1 MSDNQIMIE
10 KVKMHDAKYDSTFK
24 ILFGG
29 ESKERTISFL
39 NAVYG
44 FTGEHII
51 ADVDIG
57 FASIVE
63 TEIRDLGKTVIFDV
77 KCYDKAGR
85 YFIIEMQKGSFEG
98 YFERAIYYGSRQL
111 VSAANTLWQN
121 NKKQYESDIEE
132 KGREH
137 AVNANAKPAFYKSIP
152 QVRVLSILDY
162 VQFKQYKDYASTY
175 NIARTSDGEIG
186 TNIIS
191 WDFIELPKFHIE
203 ELELRTTMDR
213 WLYLLNRQ
221 DQEIVSLTEN
231 ILGNDPGLI
240 SAYKRLSVLSKQEEE
255 VLESDMKSAMDTQ
268 SYIST
273 KFNEGLEEGKAK
285 GLEEGKA
292 KGLEEGE
299 AKGKAKGLEEGKAK
313 GLEEGKAKGLEE
325 GKANKSIEIARNM
338 ISSGL
343 DSDTIAR
350 CTGLSKSEIGNIK
363 SYKC

>member
-44 FTGEHII
+44 FTGDHII
-51 ADVDIG
+51 ADVDIE

-121 NKKQYESDIEE
+121 NKKQYELDIEE
-132 KGREH
+132 KGRGH

-191 WDFIELPKFHIE
+191 WDFIELPKFHTQE
-203 ELELRTTMDR
+203 PELRTTMDR

-268 SYIST
+268 DYIST
-273 KFNEGLEEGKAK
+273 KFNEGLAEGEAKGKAE

-299 AKGKAKGLEEGKAK
+299 AKGRAEGLEEGKV
-313 GLEEGKAKGLEE
+313 
-325 GKANKSIEIARNM
+325 NKSIEIARNM
-338 ISSGL
+338 LSNGL
-343 DSDTIAR
+343 DSNTIAR
-350 CTGLSKSEIGNIK
+350 CTGLSKSEVDKIK
-363 SYKC
+363 S